1 MNSRRR
7 LGFTLIELL
16 VVIAIIAILAAMLF
30 PVYAQAKTAAK
41 KTTDLSNL
49 KQNMIAT
56 LLYANDNDDYIP
68 HTNWQEDY
76 VFAARMLPY
85 TKSKDIFRNPAA
97 ASRRGSVQ
105 RQKAENG
112 FGNYILDP
120 ADGCVG
126 LGISARAGGNHF
138 DDIYPAM
145 DYRLNPNVFGYQGGM
160 CTGLYGYFAPAPN
173 VVSGGPGGEGVEGN
187 GPGSLQ
193 FTSVAKVV
201 LWIDFPPVGVIWPG
215 RDIPGFWGLKNGYWN
230 GGKHGRPRTAPGPG
244 ATTSPTWTATRRS
257 TRRPSSCPTWMERA
271 TSSTPTRGAA
281 AKAARARGAAPVVR
295 PGPAVLRTPSRTAR
309 PITGGARTSPTPA
322 TSKLVVNDP
331 DGRPQGRPS
340 TLS

>member
-126 LGISARAGGNHF
+126 LGISARGAANYF

-230 GGKHGRPRTAPGPG
+230 GGNNVAHMDGHASFYK
-244 ATTSPTWTATRRS
+244 TTKLLPNVDGEGNLIYTDTWCGGEGG
-257 TRRPSSCPTWMERA
+257 SCPW
-271 TSSTPTRGAA
+271 
-281 AKAARARGAAPVVR
+281 
-295 PGPAVLRTPSRTAR
+295 
-309 PITGGARTSPTPA
+309 GGAGGSSWSGGAPHPEQNGKAYNWWGTNFA
-322 TSKLVVNDP
+322 DP
-331 DGRPQGRPS
+331 GNQ
-340 TLS
+340 